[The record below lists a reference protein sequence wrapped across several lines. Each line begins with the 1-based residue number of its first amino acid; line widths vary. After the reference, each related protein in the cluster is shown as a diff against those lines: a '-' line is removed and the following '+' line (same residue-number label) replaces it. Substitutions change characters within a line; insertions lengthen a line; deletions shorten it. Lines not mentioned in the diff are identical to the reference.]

1 MSNMKSSKPKKTA
14 YMSMKISAPLKKRIE
29 EMAQKEHRSIADQMA
44 YLVEK
49 GLSALEAAPATGTS
63 NG

>member
-1 MSNMKSSKPKKTA
+1 MSFMKSSKPKKTA
-14 YMSMKISAPLKKRIE
+14 YLSMKVSETLKKRVE
-29 EMAQKEHRSIADQMA
+29 EMAQKEHRSLADQMT

>member
-1 MSNMKSSKPKKTA
+1 MNTKKQQKKTA
-14 YMSMKISAPLKKRIE
+14 YMSMKISASLKKRIE
-29 EMAQKEHRSIADQMA
+29 EIAQKEHRSMADQMI

-49 GLSALEAAPATGTS
+49 GLLAFEKGTT

>member
-1 MSNMKSSKPKKTA
+1 MSFMKSSKPKKTA
-14 YMSMKISAPLKKRIE
+14 YVAMKISAPIKKRIE